1 MKIQQLLD
9 AQCKGQASNSV
20 QVSSLGRTGHSDA
33 LNKDVGEQA
42 GGDIYEGYKKL
53 ARQSQNSLDPRH
65 LSPTSEQN

>member
-1 MKIQQLLD
+1 MSPGAGSGEGKPKRETGGVKIQQLLD

-53 ARQSQNSLDPRH
+53 A
-65 LSPTSEQN
+65 